1 MNRNALVASLL
12 FGVLGCAPLAFTA
25 CGSSAD
31 TPAVDASPARDAA
44 KDATS
49 TMDANKG
56 DAAPSDGEAPPAW
69 GLDQRP
75 TNTTCK
81 AVPRPQDTIAVHWN
95 RVFAGAALNLPT
107 AMAQAPGDPQ
117 HWYVTQLQGKIS
129 RINVSTGAI
138 DSSFQV
144 PFPVRQD
151 WNGGL
156 TNLAF
161 HPSFA
166 QNGRL
171 FLHLNQT
178 GGATGTQTMLAR
190 LTSSDG
196 GVSFGQPT
204 PIVGP
209 FDQPLGDHAGGG
221 LAFGPDGYL
230 YVAFGDSGCCD
241 DVSLRGQSKSGFF
254 SKVLRIDVTSTPAL
268 GQTYVVPPS
277 NPFAAGQD
285 GVEPLTFARGFR
297 NPWRLSF
304 DRDRGDLWLGD
315 IGQDTT
321 EEINR
326 VQAGGNYGWPCREGT
341 TPFLAADVAHCPSTA
356 NLLDP
361 IFAYNH
367 VAGATHRSITGGYV
381 YRGSALPELRGKY
394 IYADYVTKEMW
405 ALGEDGAGAYAPT
418 QLNKSG
424 PDGSWVSFAE
434 GLDGELYAVDLLGS
448 ALYKLERQG
457 NPGVDTFPTKLSA
470 TGCVLPGKPD
480 QPATGLV
487 PYDVISPLY
496 SDGAEKTR
504 FVALPDGAQ
513 ATVDANGRI
522 DLPIGTVVEKTF
534 RLGGKPVETR
544 LLMRHSDGA
553 WSGYSYEFRA
563 DGSDA
568 DLIPGGASTVVGGQT
583 WLFPSR
589 GECLQCHTAA
599 AGRLLGISA
608 AQLRRNVQYT
618 STGRTSD
625 QAVTWEHIGLVPKG
639 TLTGFS
645 GKIMTDP
652 AGTGSLEDRAR
663 SYLAANCSHCHQP
676 LGGPRGNMDLRLPT
690 NFSATNTCNVD
701 ATLGNLGVT
710 SAKLIF
716 PGSPGASV
724 ISLRAHRRDAYG
736 MPPLGTTKVDTA
748 GAALVDSWITSLTQ
762 CPP

>member
-1 MNRNALVASLL
+1 MNRSTLVASL
-12 FGVLGCAPLAFTA
+12 VLALAGLAPLGFAA
-25 CGSSAD
+25 CGSQAD
-31 TPAVDASPARDAA
+31 TETSDASLP
-44 KDATS
+44 
-49 TMDANKG
+49 G
-56 DAAPSDGEAPPAW
+56 DAAMDAFTELDGSRADADAQVAPAW
-69 GLDQRP
+69 GLDERP
-75 TNTTCK
+75 ANPTCK
-81 AVPRPQDTIAVHWN
+81 AVPRPQDAIAVRWN
-95 RVFAGAALNLPT
+95 RIFSGAALNLPT

-129 RINVSTGAI
+129 RINAATGAVE
-138 DSSFQV
+138 SSFQV

-190 LTSSDG
+190 LTSADG
-196 GVSFGQPT
+196 GATFGQPA
-204 PIVGP
+204 PVVGP

-241 DVSLRGQSKSGFF
+241 DVAVRGQSKNTFF
-254 SKVLRIDVTSTPAL
+254 SKVLRVDVTTPPQA
-268 GQTYVVPPS
+268 GRTYVVPPS

-315 IGQDTT
+315 IGQDTS
-321 EEINR
+321 EEIDR
-326 VQAGGNYGWPCREGT
+326 VQAGGNYGWPCREGA
-341 TPFLAADVAHCPSTA
+341 TPLLAGNAAHCPSSA
-356 NLLDP
+356 NLIDP
-361 IFAYNH
+361 IFSYEH

-381 YRGSALPELRGKY
+381 YRGNALPELRGKY
-394 IYADYVTKEMW
+394 IYGDYVTKEIW
-405 ALGEDGAGAYAPT
+405 ALGENGGGAYLPI
-418 QLNKSG
+418 QLNKGG

-457 NPGVDTFPTKLSA
+457 TPGVDTFPTKLSD

-480 QPATGLV
+480 QPAAGLV

-504 FVALPDGAQ
+504 FVALPDGAK
-513 ATVDANGRI
+513 ATVDANGRM
-522 DLPIGTVVEKTF
+522 DLPIGSVVEKTF
-534 RLGGKPVETR
+534 RLGGKAVETR

-553 WSGYSYEFRA
+553 WSGYSYRFRA

-568 DLIPGGASTVVGGQT
+568 DLLPGGASTVVGGQT

-589 GECLQCHTAA
+589 GECLLCHTAA

-608 AQLRRNVQYT
+608 PQLRRNVQYA
-618 STGRTSD
+618 STGRNSD
-625 QAVTWEHIGLVPKG
+625 QAVTWEHIGLVPQG
-639 TLTGFS
+639 ALTGFA
-645 GKIMTDP
+645 GKVMSDP

-663 SYLAANCSHCHQP
+663 SYLGANCSHCHQP
-676 LGGPRGNMDLRLPT
+676 LGGPRGTMDLRLATP
-690 NFSATNTCNVD
+690 FSATNTCNVD
-701 ATLGNLGVT
+701 ATLGNLGVA
-710 SAKLIF
+710 SAKLVS
-716 PGSPGASV
+716 PGSPSTSV

-736 MPPLGTTKVDTA
+736 MPPLGTTKVDTT
-748 GAALVDSWITSLTQ
+748 GAALIDSWITSLTG
-762 CPP
+762 CPR